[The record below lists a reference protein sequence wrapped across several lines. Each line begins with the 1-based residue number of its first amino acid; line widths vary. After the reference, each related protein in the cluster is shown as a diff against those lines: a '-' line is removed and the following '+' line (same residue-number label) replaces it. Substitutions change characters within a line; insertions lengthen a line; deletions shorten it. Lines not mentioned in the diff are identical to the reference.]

1 MGFDKSKVMRAAEKS
16 LAQGKIPAAIKE
28 YQQIVEHEP
37 DDFSALNMLGDLLAR
52 TGQQEE
58 ALDCF
63 SRVAEHYREEG
74 FALKAIAMY
83 KKMDRLRPGNIEI
96 AAKLGPLY
104 EMQGLM
110 IDARTQYL
118 LVADAYSRGGQ
129 AAKALE
135 VLRRIADLDPHN
147 TEIRL
152 KLAEGYQR
160 ENFRADAAEAFSHA
174 GAQFHAR
181 ENYEKALD
189 AYTRALSLMPYDHTA
204 LSGLTSTHIALGTA
218 DEAAEMLERVVSAQP
233 DDAELLSLLAH
244 AHIEAEDAAAAERAT
259 AALVEREP
267 SSLNRFVEVIRL
279 YLKGDDLSSAVR
291 LLTSNAEQM
300 LSGNHV
306 ETLAELLNE
315 ILARNPEQMDAL
327 RLLVRLHTW
336 QHDSEKLRG
345 ALEHLAEAAE
355 AAGLEDEEHGALSQL
370 VRLAPEEARYRERLR
385 ELGGA
390 TEETERQEAYVET
403 VDEGVPTFESFISM
417 NEETAPAA
425 PAEESTQFE
434 WNAVSDSQSSDSVPD
449 AEGSDPAASFADL
462 NDDWGE
468 TGAATNSSST
478 PVGYQEFDFNS
489 PGGAASVDKDEAAQ
503 AAPPAAVT
511 AVQREAL
518 IKQEL
523 EGVDFYL
530 EQGYT
535 DIALD
540 TLEMLERQFGSHEL
554 IDARRRQ
561 LKASAPAAAAAEPPA
576 SPREEAFE
584 FSHSFENAAPP
595 DETPAEVK
603 ASQPAPPPPP
613 QRPRIDPGLAAIF
626 DEFRTAVEEEEES
639 PADGDYE
646 THYNLGLAYKEMDLL
661 DEAVEEFQLAAS
673 LVAPRDGTPR
683 YLQCCNLLGHCF
695 MQKAM
700 HRPAVMWFKRGLDA
714 PGHTE
719 DEYQALRYEL
729 GSAYEQMG
737 DLDQAIDTFSE
748 VYGVNVSYRGVADKL
763 RELQSQKTTR

>member
-1 MGFDKSKVMRAAEKS
+1 
-16 LAQGKIPAAIKE
+16 KIPAAIKE
-28 YQQIVEHEP
+28 YQQIVEHDP
-37 DDFSALNMLGDLLAR
+37 DDFSALNMLGDLLVR
-52 TGQQEE
+52 TGQQDE

-96 AAKLGPLY
+96 AAKLAPLY
-104 EMQGLM
+104 ELQGLM

-118 LVADAYSRGGQ
+118 LVADAYTRGGQ

-147 TEIRL
+147 IEIRL
-152 KLAEGYQR
+152 KLTEGYQR

-181 ENYEKALD
+181 EEYEKALD

-204 LSGLTSTHIALGTA
+204 LSGMTATHIALGTA

-233 DDAELLSLLAH
+233 DDTELLSLLAH
-244 AHIEAEDAAAAERAT
+244 AHVEAEDAAAAERAT

-279 YLKGDDLSSAVR
+279 YLKGDDAASAIR
-291 LLTSNAEQM
+291 LLTRNAEQM

-315 ILARNPEQMDAL
+315 ILARDPEQMEAL

-355 AAGLEDEEHGALSQL
+355 VAGLEDEERGALSQL
-370 VRLAPEEARYRERLR
+370 MRLAPEDPRYRERLQQ
-385 ELGGA
+385 LGGLS
-390 TEETERQEAYVET
+390 EETESREAFVET
-403 VDEGVPTFESFISM
+403 VDEEVPTFESFMPMSD
-417 NEETAPAA
+417 EPAAEA
-425 PAEESTQFE
+425 PAEESMQFE
-434 WNAVSDSQSSDSVPD
+434 WNAVSEETPAST
-449 AEGSDPAASFADL
+449 AADPSASFADL
-462 NDDWGE
+462 NDDWE
-468 TGAATNSSST
+468 DAGAAVNSSPT
-478 PVGYQEFDFNS
+478 PVGYQEFDFNA
-489 PGGAASVDKDEAAQ
+489 PEGAQPAHETEAKQAAS
-503 AAPPAAVT
+503 PAFFT
-511 AVQREAL
+511 AEQREEML
-518 IKQEL
+518 KQEL
-523 EGVDFYL
+523 ESVDFYL

-535 DIALD
+535 DVALG
-540 TLEMLERQFGSHEL
+540 TLEMIERQFGAHEL
-554 IDARRRQ
+554 IDRRRERI
-561 LKASAPAAAAAEPPA
+561 KAATPTPTP
-576 SPREEAFE
+576 EEGFE
-584 FSHSFENAAPP
+584 FSRSFENAAAP
-595 DETPAEVK
+595 EESPAEVK
-603 ASQPAPPPPP
+603 ASEPPPPAQP
-613 QRPRIDPGLAAIF
+613 AQPPRPTIDPGLAAIF

-695 MQKAM
+695 MQKGM
-700 HRPAVMWFKRGLDA
+700 PRPAVMWFKRGLDA

-737 DLDQAIDTFSE
+737 DLDQAIDVFSE